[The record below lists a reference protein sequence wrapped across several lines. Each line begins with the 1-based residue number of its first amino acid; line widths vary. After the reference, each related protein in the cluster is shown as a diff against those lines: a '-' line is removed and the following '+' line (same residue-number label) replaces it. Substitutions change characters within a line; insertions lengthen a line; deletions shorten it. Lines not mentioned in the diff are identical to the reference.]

1 MELPAAA
8 LNRGNHPW
16 CPPIIWVT
24 MWGQSWPLD
33 MLRRGQIWRQPERWR
48 REHRQSICDVHRFL
62 MRPRARL
69 AIQGSIRSRC
79 LEKLSTA
86 HCSKTL
92 HYLITTAP
100 SLGGRMSPA
109 ASVPP
114 SMCHPP
120 QGWTW
125 GGKCQCPGRTQRL
138 SPWVPGPP
146 ASLLPGCKCGCR
158 KRYLTAPTQQ
168 LQKKGE
174 KGQFWERGDSS
185 EPQTSQAG
193 ASRRQGWPSP
203 SESPAVPH
211 NGFGS

>member
-1 MELPAAA
+1 
-8 LNRGNHPW
+8 
-16 CPPIIWVT
+16 
-24 MWGQSWPLD
+24 
-33 MLRRGQIWRQPERWR
+33 
-48 REHRQSICDVHRFL
+48 

-120 QGWTW
+120 QGWTRGRKISMSW
-125 GGKCQCPGRTQRL
+125 PHTGALPVGPWSTCLLAAWVQMWLQKAISDSPYPAAAEKGGERAVLGAGRQQRA
-138 SPWVPGPP
+138 PNPRRQVPP
-146 ASLLPGCKCGCR
+146 AGRAGPACWREQRCCTMALALKHRAKP
-158 KRYLTAPTQQ
+158 
-168 LQKKGE
+168 LQPAE
-174 KGQFWERGDSS
+174 SS
-185 EPQTSQAG
+185 GGITG
-193 ASRRQGWPSP
+193 R
-203 SESPAVPH
+203 
-211 NGFGS
+211 